1 MAQTLE
7 TLARRTTSMQGIR
20 SVVHTMKTLS
30 VINSAP
36 YEHAARA
43 IEAYRD
49 TVLEGLHAF
58 LSQSGP
64 INAATPGAGAQ
75 VMVVFGSD
83 HGLCGNYNEALAGH
97 VGRHINADAGS
108 ATTVL
113 CVGAQM
119 ADALADQGLRVK
131 KTFFPP
137 ASVDGIG
144 RLANLLTQKLDD
156 IRRQSHPH
164 DVAVS
169 LAYFAR
175 SEGGSQT
182 PEIAALLPLDRAIIA
197 DLQAKPW
204 VSRSL
209 PYFSMPRDDLFMAL
223 IRGYLFASLFRASA
237 EALVTENAARL
248 ALMQQAEQSVDEQL
262 EELTSETRALRQ
274 SEITTE
280 LLDVIIGFEALKKD
294 KRSKTTGTDGVDKE
308 PDPAA
313 NQKAETR
320 GNPDRFSSSS

>member
-7 TLARRTTSMQGIR
+7 VLARRTTSMQGIR

-36 YEHAARA
+36 YEHAARS
-43 IEAYRD
+43 IEAYHA

-64 INAATPGAGAQ
+64 INAVTSSDTQ
-75 VMVVFGSD
+75 KVLVVFGSD
-83 HGLCGNYNEALAGH
+83 HGLCGNYNDALAND
-97 VGRHINADAGS
+97 VRQHIVLEEGKTAII
-108 ATTVL
+108 L

-119 ADALADQGLRVK
+119 AGALGDQDIEVE

-144 RLANLLTQKLDD
+144 RLANLLTRTLDR
-156 IRRQSHPH
+156 IRAKSHPH
-164 DVAVS
+164 EFSVS

-175 SEGGSQT
+175 SDGGMQA
-182 PEIAALLPLDRAIIA
+182 PLIAPLLPLDSAR
-197 DLQAKPW
+197 LNEFRTKPW
-204 VSRSL
+204 SSRCL
-209 PYFSMPRDDLFMAL
+209 PYFSMPSDDLFRSL
-223 IRGYLFASLFRASA
+223 IREHLFARLFRASA

-248 ALMQQAEQSVDEQL
+248 ALMQQAEQSVDDRL
-262 EELTSETRALRQ
+262 DTLKSDTRALRQ
-274 SEITTE
+274 TEITTE

-294 KRSKTTGTDGVDKE
+294 RRSKTTYKNRQ
-308 PDPAA
+308 AA
-313 NQKAETR
+313 GPQDR
-320 GNPDRFSSSS
+320 G